1 MVDNFQLSSSVLLER
16 LKDLEQFK
24 QQVEINQILPS
35 LGLGD
40 TADRNRISEMQKA
53 YMPNQKTYPLKDRK
67 QHRSCQRYV
76 SFLKF
81 ELLF

>member
-53 YMPNQKTYPLKDRK
+53 YMPNSKNIPLERP
-67 QHRSCQRYV
+67 QTA
-76 SFLKF
+76 
-81 ELLF
+81 

>member
-24 QQVEINQILPS
+24 QQVEINQILPT

-40 TADRNRISEMQKA
+40 TADRNRISEMQRA
-53 YMPNQKTYPLKDRK
+53 YMPNAKNIPLERP
-67 QHRSCQRYV
+67 QTA
-76 SFLKF
+76 
-81 ELLF
+81 